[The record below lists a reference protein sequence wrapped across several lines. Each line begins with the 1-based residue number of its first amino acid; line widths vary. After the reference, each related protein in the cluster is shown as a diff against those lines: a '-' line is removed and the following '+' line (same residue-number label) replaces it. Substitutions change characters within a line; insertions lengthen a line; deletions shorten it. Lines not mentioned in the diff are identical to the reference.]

1 MSSVPPLGSMVLL
14 MCGLAS
20 AAPAARALAQDDAI
34 VWTATRKLTW
44 DDFKAKPLRELDG
57 ARSAI
62 SHTVQ
67 IGCRGGSLQ
76 VRVLTLFH
84 PQQSSVTYRI
94 ISSGLASRVGLA
106 HEHLHFD
113 IAEIFARRIRGMYA
127 ELAEPCPRTDEALQA
142 LADPIFRELQ
152 AEQRRFD
159 DQTRFGE
166 LEAKQLEWA
175 KRIAAELDAL
185 QAFQDGG

>member
-113 IAEIFARRIRGMYA
+113 IAEIFARRIRQMYA

>member
-113 IAEIFARRIRGMYA
+113 IAEIFARRIRRMYA